1 MLSHR
6 LDTFFSYP
14 SPATV
19 VEKKKNT
26 RKRTLGKWSLS
37 SALDEMALLSLAGS
51 QIHSLL
57 PCEMKPC
64 ILRGP
69 SDTQWPACLL
79 IAQHHLLHLFFD
91 TVHQRTSKTSMKT
104 SKNFPKTK
112 NICTLGSLRRNNFM
126 WMM

>member
-19 VEKKKNT
+19 VEKKIP
-26 RKRTLGKWSLS
+26 GKELWENDHCLQSLTEWHYS
-37 SALDEMALLSLAGS
+37 LWLDL
-51 QIHSLL
+51 IHSLL

-69 SDTQWPACLL
+69 SDTQRPACFL

-91 TVHQRTSKTSMKT
+91 TVHQRTSKTSTKT

-112 NICTLGSLRRNNFM
+112 NICTLGGLRRNDFI
-126 WMM
+126 